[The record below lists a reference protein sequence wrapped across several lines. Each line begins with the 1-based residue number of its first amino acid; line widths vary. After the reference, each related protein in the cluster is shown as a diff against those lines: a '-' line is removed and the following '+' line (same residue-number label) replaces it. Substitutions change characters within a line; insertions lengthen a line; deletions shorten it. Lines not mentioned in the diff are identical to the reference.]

1 MKRYRHRASRITTLA
16 EAVLT
21 NEISL
26 AKAQRQL
33 DADEQASS
41 TAESVQRHALPRR
54 NSGTPNGRHNRI
66 IPRRSQKVGAI

>member
-1 MKRYRHRASRITTLA
+1 MKRHRHRASRITTLA

-33 DADEQASS
+33 DADEQASLFARMTS
-41 TAESVQRHALPRR
+41 IRKECQPCRR
-54 NSGTPNGRHNRI
+54 INR
-66 IPRRSQKVGAI
+66 